1 MEKGRS
7 RPAGR
12 PASVYQPS
20 RAPEVSPHLWVG
32 WGVRISSVDLSGRSG
47 VFVLSSFAPIIARGL
62 F

>member
-1 MEKGRS
+1 MEKGRN
-7 RPAGR
+7 RPAGG

-20 RAPEVSPHLWVG
+20 RAPEVSPYLWVG
-32 WGVRISSVDLSGRSG
+32 WRVRISSVDLSGHSG